1 MKIHALGSTTES
13 WHAGGRIM
21 RKMKAAV
28 LHKPLDMRIEYLDV
42 PEISP
47 LDVLVRIKRVG
58 ICGSDVHFYL
68 QGRISSFIVEKPI
81 ILGHECSG
89 EIAEVGEKVTNV
101 KVGQRV
107 IIEPGFTCGV
117 CEYCRSGRY
126 NLCRDVRFYGTPP
139 YNGAFAEYVS
149 APAHNVY
156 PMPDNMTYGEGAMI
170 EPLAV
175 GMMAAKR
182 GGVTVNDS
190 VAIFGAGPI
199 GLLALQAAKSHGVI
213 DAYVIDVID
222 YRLDYALKL
231 GAENAINASKE
242 NVPEQIMQLTGKKG
256 VDVVIEASGSIKALQ
271 QALHIVK
278 PGGRIVLVGYPL
290 VEVPLLIDRILEK
303 ELNILGVHRYANVF
317 PAAIKCVSSGKI
329 DVKTLITHVFPL
341 ERILEGFDVH
351 IKKVGN
357 PIKIQIEV
365 S

>member
-1 MKIHALGSTTES
+1 
-13 WHAGGRIM
+13 M
-21 RKMKAAV
+21 RKMEAAV
-28 LHKPLDMRIEYLDV
+28 LYKPLDMRMEYLDV
-42 PEISP
+42 PEIGP
-47 LDVLVRIKRVG
+47 NDVLVKMKRVG
-58 ICGSDVHFYL
+58 ICGSDAHFYL

-101 KVGQRV
+101 KAGQRV
-107 IIEPGFTCGV
+107 VIEPGFTCGV

-126 NLCRDVRFYGTPP
+126 NLCRDVRFYGAPP

-156 PMPDNMTYGEGAMI
+156 LMPDNMTYGEGAMI

-182 GGVTVNDS
+182 GGVTINDS

-199 GLLALQAAKSHGVI
+199 GLLTLQAIRSRGVI
-213 DAYVIDVID
+213 DAYVTDIVD

-231 GAENAINASKE
+231 GAGAVINASKE
-242 NVPEQIMQLTGKKG
+242 NVLEQIMQLTGNKG

-271 QALHIVK
+271 QALDIVK

-290 VEVPLLIDRILEK
+290 VEVPLLIDKVLEK
-303 ELNILGVHRYANVF
+303 ELSILGVHRYANVF
-317 PAAIKCVSSGKI
+317 PTAIKCVSSGKI
-329 DVKTLITHVFPL
+329 DVKSLITHVFPL
-341 ERILEGFDVH
+341 DRILEGFEAH
-351 IKKVGN
+351 IKKIGN
-357 PIKIQIEV
+357 PIKVQIEI